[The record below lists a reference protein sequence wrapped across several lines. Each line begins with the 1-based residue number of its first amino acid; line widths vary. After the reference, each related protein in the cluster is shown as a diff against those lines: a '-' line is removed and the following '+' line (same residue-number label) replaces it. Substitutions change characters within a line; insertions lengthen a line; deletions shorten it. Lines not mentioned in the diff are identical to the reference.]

1 MKHNLPTTLFY
12 YNEDGDA
19 SPYAHTG
26 KPCSAVIND
35 ITGDEAKYT
44 LDDYGFQLVNQ
55 TTKVTQWLNPA
66 TVEREYYPELGKLL
80 KETYVW

>member
-12 YNEDGDA
+12 YNEEGDA

-26 KPCSAVIND
+26 KPCGAVIND

-44 LDDYGFQLVNQ
+44 LDEYGFQLVNQ
-55 TTKVTQWLNPA
+55 VSTVTDWLNPA
-66 TVEREYYPELGKLL
+66 TVENDYYPELEKLL
-80 KETYVW
+80 MEV